1 MSRAHTLIK
10 GTLILTMTG
19 LATRMMGFFYRIFL
33 SHAFGEE
40 GVGLYQLIF
49 PVYALGFS
57 LTCAGIELILAR
69 LVAKDTALGRKKEA
83 RQLLYTA
90 LLITVSFSSIVT
102 LFLQNYAGWIAVVF
116 LRDPRCAGLL
126 VILSYVFPFAAIHS
140 CICGYYFGQ
149 KETGVPAVS
158 QLIEQSVRIGS
169 VFLIYFAAAERGIT
183 ADVSFAVV
191 GLAAGELASSF
202 YCLHILISGKK
213 GEPKNRLSF
222 LSLCRQIPRLLL
234 PSLPLTG
241 NRVLL
246 NLLQSAEAVSIPLQ
260 LKAAGMTQKEAL
272 SVYGVLT
279 GMALPCILFP
289 SAVSGSISTM
299 LLPEVAQIQTLRDKK
314 AFRTLVIKVTS
325 SCIAMGCFCCAFLL
339 IAGPWIGSHIFHSS
353 LAGNLIQILAWM
365 CPFLYTNNTL
375 ISTINGI
382 GKTTLTFLIN
392 AASLGLR
399 ISSIFLLIPSFGIQG
414 YLWGMLASQL
424 CVFSCCLLV
433 LIRYRFPEKNS

>member
-69 LVAKDTALGRKKEA
+69 LVAKDTALGRKK
-83 RQLLYTA
+83 R
-90 LLITVSFSSIVT
+90 
-102 LFLQNYAGWIAVVF
+102 GPAVVVHGPLNYSF
-116 LRDPRCAGLL
+116 FFQYCNTIPPKLCRMDRRGISSRPSLCRAFSHL
-126 VILSYVFPFAAIHS
+126 ILCLSFCRH
-140 CICGYYFGQ
+140 
-149 KETGVPAVS
+149 S
-158 QLIEQSVRIGS
+158 QLYLRLLFRSKGNRRPCRFPADRTERTDRQRVPYLFCSRRTRHYRRCLLCRCRTGS
-169 VFLIYFAAAERGIT
+169 RRARFLLLLPAHFDLRQ
-183 ADVSFAVV
+183 
-191 GLAAGELASSF
+191 
-202 YCLHILISGKK
+202 K

-260 LKAAGMTQKEAL
+260 LKTAGMTQKEAL

-299 LLPEVAQIQTLRDKK
+299 LLPEVARIQTLRDKK
-314 AFRTLVIKVTS
+314 LSA
-325 SCIAMGCFCCAFLL
+325 
-339 IAGPWIGSHIFHSS
+339 PWS
-353 LAGNLIQILAWM
+353 
-365 CPFLYTNNTL
+365 
-375 ISTINGI
+375 
-382 GKTTLTFLIN
+382 
-392 AASLGLR
+392 
-399 ISSIFLLIPSFGIQG
+399 
-414 YLWGMLASQL
+414 
-424 CVFSCCLLV
+424 
-433 LIRYRFPEKNS
+433 

>member
-1 MSRAHTLIK
+1 MHLERRA
-10 GTLILTMTG
+10 
-19 LATRMMGFFYRIFL
+19 F
-33 SHAFGEE
+33 
-40 GVGLYQLIF
+40 GLYQLIF

-69 LVAKDTALGRKKEA
+69 LVAKDTASRAKK
-83 RQLLYTA
+83 RGPQLLYTA

-102 LFLQNYAGWIAVVF
+102 LFLQNYAGWIAVIF

-169 VFLIYFAAAERGIT
+169 VFLIYFAAAERGLT

-191 GLAAGELASSF
+191 GLAAGELASLLLLPAHFESPA
-202 YCLHILISGKK
+202 KK

-260 LKAAGMTQKEAL
+260 LKAG
-272 SVYGVLT
+272 
-279 GMALPCILFP
+279 
-289 SAVSGSISTM
+289 
-299 LLPEVAQIQTLRDKK
+299 
-314 AFRTLVIKVTS
+314 
-325 SCIAMGCFCCAFLL
+325 
-339 IAGPWIGSHIFHSS
+339 
-353 LAGNLIQILAWM
+353 
-365 CPFLYTNNTL
+365 
-375 ISTINGI
+375 
-382 GKTTLTFLIN
+382 
-392 AASLGLR
+392 
-399 ISSIFLLIPSFGIQG
+399 
-414 YLWGMLASQL
+414 
-424 CVFSCCLLV
+424 
-433 LIRYRFPEKNS
+433 RYDP

>member
-1 MSRAHTLIK
+1 MNLSPRKRAFIA
-10 GTLILTMTG
+10 GTLMLTATGFLSRIL
-19 LATRMMGFFYRIFL
+19 GFFYRIFL

-69 LVAKDTALGRKKEA
+69 LVAKDTASRAKKRGPA
-83 RQLLYTA
+83 VVVHG

-169 VFLIYFAAAERGIT
+169 VFLIYYAAAKRGIT

-213 GEPKNRLSF
+213 ESRK
-222 LSLCRQIPRLLL
+222 
-234 PSLPLTG
+234 T
-241 NRVLL
+241 
-246 NLLQSAEAVSIPLQ
+246 VSPFSPF
-260 LKAAGMTQKEAL
+260 AG
-272 SVYGVLT
+272 
-279 GMALPCILFP
+279 
-289 SAVSGSISTM
+289 
-299 LLPEVAQIQTLRDKK
+299 
-314 AFRTLVIKVTS
+314 
-325 SCIAMGCFCCAFLL
+325 
-339 IAGPWIGSHIFHSS
+339 
-353 LAGNLIQILAWM
+353 
-365 CPFLYTNNTL
+365 
-375 ISTINGI
+375 
-382 GKTTLTFLIN
+382 
-392 AASLGLR
+392 
-399 ISSIFLLIPSFGIQG
+399 
-414 YLWGMLASQL
+414 
-424 CVFSCCLLV
+424 
-433 LIRYRFPEKNS
+433 RFPGFCSLRSRLPGTGSS